1 MKKKIKKTFNIL
13 NVIYLLIQIILVV
26 LKINNYLKITW
37 IETFLPTVVMF
48 TAYLTVAVMIFVFI
62 KIIQNVYGVSDKE
75 MDKKFW
81 DKL

>member
-1 MKKKIKKTFNIL
+1 MKNKIKKTLNIL
-13 NVIYLLIQIILVV
+13 TVIYLLIQIILVV

-37 IETFLPTVVMF
+37 IETFLPTVVIF
-48 TAYLTVAVMIFVFI
+48 TVYLTVAIMIFVFI

-75 MDKKFW
+75 MNKKFW

>member
-37 IETFLPTVVMF
+37 LETLLPTIVIF
-48 TAYLTVAVMIFVFI
+48 TIYLTVAVMIFVFI

-75 MDKKFW
+75 MGKKFW

>member
-1 MKKKIKKTFNIL
+1 MKKKIKKTFNVL
-13 NVIYLLIQIILVV
+13 NIIYLLIQVILVV
-26 LKINNYLKITW
+26 SKINSYLKITW
-37 IETFLPTVVMF
+37 IETFLPTIIIF
-48 TAYLTVAVMIFVFI
+48 TVYLTVAIMIFVFI

>member
-13 NVIYLLIQIILVV
+13 NVIHLLIQIISVV

>member
-1 MKKKIKKTFNIL
+1 MKNKIKTTFNIL
-13 NVIYLLIQIILVV
+13 NVIYLLIQVILVIS
-26 LKINNYLKITW
+26 KINKYLKITW
-37 IETFLPTVVMF
+37 LETFLPTIVIF
-48 TAYLTVAVMIFVFI
+48 TIYLTVAIMIFVFI

>member
-13 NVIYLLIQIILVV
+13 NVIYLLIQINLIVS
-26 LKINNYLKITW
+26 KISNYLKITW
-37 IETFLPTVVMF
+37 LETLLPTIVIF
-48 TAYLTVAVMIFVFI
+48 TIYLTVAIMIFVFI
-62 KIIQNVYGVSDKE
+62 KIIQKVYGVSDKE

>member
-62 KIIQNVYGVSDKE
+62 KIIQNGYGISDKE

>member
-13 NVIYLLIQIILVV
+13 NVIYLLIQIISVV